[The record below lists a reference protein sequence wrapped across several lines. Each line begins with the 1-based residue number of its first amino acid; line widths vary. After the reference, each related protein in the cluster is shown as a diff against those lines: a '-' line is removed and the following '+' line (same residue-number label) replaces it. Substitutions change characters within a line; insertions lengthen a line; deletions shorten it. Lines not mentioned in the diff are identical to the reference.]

1 MMMIPKPIRLVHIMT
16 VPYSLTFIKG
26 QVGYMKAQGFD
37 EYGLSSQGELLSQF
51 SEKEDIPVHAVEMTK
66 RITPIRD
73 VVALV
78 KIWRWLRRV
87 RPDIVHAHTP
97 KGGFLG
103 MLSAWLARVPIRIYH
118 IRGLRF
124 VTTTGW
130 TRQLLVQIEKWSC
143 RFAQEV
149 VCVSASVRT
158 QAVDSGLCPA
168 GKIKVLGG
176 GSGNGVDSTNRFNLS
191 KLEESSRAQARSK
204 YGIPVDA
211 IVLGFVGR
219 IVWSKGIVELAEAW
233 CGLRSEFPN
242 LHLLMVGGAEAEDPI
257 PTQVDEQL
265 RKDPRV
271 HLIGEEWN
279 TPPLYAAMDVVVLP
293 TYREGFPNVLLEAA
307 AMSLPVVAT
316 SVPGCVD
323 AVKDGVTG
331 TLVPPYDSQK
341 LAGAIRSYLKDP
353 ELQRRHGSA
362 ARERVV
368 REFRQETI
376 WDALHQEY
384 IQCLLRK
391 KLEPPLSKP
400 MRGTSHSAHSLHRS
414 E

>member
-1 MMMIPKPIRLVHIMT
+1 MMNPKPIRLVHIMT
-16 VPYSLTFIKG
+16 VPYSFTFIKG
-26 QVGYMKAQGFD
+26 QVGYMKAQGF
-37 EYGLSSQGELLSQF
+37 EVYGLSSPGELLSRF
-51 SEKEDIPVHAVEMTK
+51 SENEGIPVHEVEMTK

-73 VVALV
+73 IIALV

-87 RPDIVHAHTP
+87 QPDIVHAHTP

-103 MLSAWLARVPIRIYH
+103 MLGAWLARVPVRIYH
-118 IRGLRF
+118 VRGLRF

-130 TRQLLVQIEKWSC
+130 KRKLLMQIEKWSC

-158 QAVDSGLCPA
+158 QAVDFGLCPA

-191 KLEESSRAQARSK
+191 KLEASSRVQTRSK
-204 YGIPVDA
+204 YDIPVDA

-219 IVWSKGIVELAEAW
+219 IVWSKGIVELSEAW
-233 CGLRSEFPN
+233 CSLREEFQS

-257 PTQVDEQL
+257 PTQVDQL
-265 RKDPRV
+265 LRGDPRV

-279 TPPLYAAMDVVVLP
+279 TPPLYAAMDMVVLP

-353 ELQRRHGSA
+353 ELKRRHGSA

-368 REFRQETI
+368 CEFRQETI
-376 WDALHQEY
+376 WHALHQEY
-384 IQCLLRK
+384 IQCLLRE
-391 KLEPPLSKP
+391 KLEPPLSRP
-400 MRGTSHSAHSLHRS
+400 IYGGHV
-414 E
+414 

>member
-1 MMMIPKPIRLVHIMT
+1 MMTPKTIRLVHIMT
-16 VPYSLTFIKG
+16 VPYAFTFIKG
-26 QVGYMKAQGFD
+26 QVGYMKAQGF
-37 EYGLSSQGELLSQF
+37 EVYGLSSPGELLSRF
-51 SEKEDIPVHAVEMTK
+51 SEQEDIPVHAVKMTK
-66 RITPIRD
+66 RITPIHD

-103 MLSAWLARVPIRIYH
+103 MLGAWLARVPVRIYH

-130 TRQLLVQIEKWSC
+130 KRRLLMQVEKWSC
-143 RFAQEV
+143 WFAQEV

-158 QAVDSGLCPA
+158 QAVDYGLCPS
-168 GKIKVLGG
+168 GKIKVLCG
-176 GSGNGVDSTNRFNLS
+176 GSGNGVDSTNRFNPAS
-191 KLEESSRAQARSK
+191 VPASSRAAIRARYS
-204 YGIPVDA
+204 IPNDA
-211 IVLGFVGR
+211 TVLGFIGR
-219 IVWSKGIVELAEAW
+219 IVWSKGIIELNEAW
-233 CGLRSEFPN
+233 CSLREEFPD
-242 LHLLMVGGAEAEDPI
+242 LHLLMVGGAESEDPI

-271 HLIGEEWN
+271 HLVGEEWN
-279 TPPLYAAMDVVVLP
+279 TPPLYAVMDVVALP

-307 AMSLPVVAT
+307 AMRLPVVAT

-331 TLVPPYDSQK
+331 TLVPPYDSQR
-341 LAGAIRSYLKDP
+341 LAWAIRSYLKDP

-376 WDALHQEY
+376 WHALHQEY
-384 IQCLLRK
+384 IQCLLRE

-400 MRGTSHSAHSLHRS
+400 MSGMSRSAHSLHSS

>member
-1 MMMIPKPIRLVHIMT
+1 MTTPKPIRLVHIMT
-16 VPYSLTFIKG
+16 VPYSFTFIKG
-26 QVGYMKAQGFD
+26 QVGYMKARGF
-37 EYGLSSQGELLSQF
+37 EVYGLSSPGELLSLF
-51 SEKEDIPVHAVEMTK
+51 SENEGVSVHAVEMTK
-66 RITPIRD
+66 RITPVRD
-73 VVALV
+73 IVALI

-103 MLSAWLARVPIRIYH
+103 MLSAWLARIPVRIYH
-118 IRGLRF
+118 LRGLRF

-130 TRQLLVQIEKWSC
+130 RRRLLMQIEKWAC
-143 RFAQEV
+143 RFAHEV
-149 VCVSASVRT
+149 VCVSASVRA
-158 QAVDSGLCPA
+158 QAVDYGLCPI
-168 GKIKVLGG
+168 GKIKVLCG
-176 GSGNGVDSTNRFNLS
+176 GSGNGVDSTNRFNPANVPVS
-191 KLEESSRAQARSK
+191 FRAAIRAR
-204 YGIPVDA
+204 YGIPNDA
-211 IVLGFVGR
+211 TVLGFVGR

-233 CGLRSEFPN
+233 CSLREEFPN
-242 LHLLMVGGAEAEDPI
+242 LHLLMVGGAESEDPI

-279 TPPLYAAMDVVVLP
+279 TPPLYAAMDLVVLP

-307 AMSLPVVAT
+307 AMRLPVVAT

-323 AVKDGVTG
+323 AVLDGITG
-331 TLVPPYDSQK
+331 TLVIPKDSQK
-341 LAGAIRSYLKDP
+341 LAGAIMRYLKDP
-353 ELQRRHGSA
+353 GLQRRHGSS

-376 WDALHQEY
+376 WHALHQEY

-400 MRGTSHSAHSLHRS
+400 MRGMSHGAHSLHSS